1 MSDLGERLRRL
12 PIPPADEARARAATS
27 AAERVARMGG
37 RPSRSAPRLM
47 RFGVAALALLAALVG
62 FAFTPPGKTVSGEL
76 GDLVGIGEPATLPPE
91 LSPGLV
97 GPRRPGVVIASGRAP
112 DGAPYEVVASRG
124 VATEPRSTAA
134 GTGAGSVTERGGGR
148 VMTCLTVDLPESPE
162 RGTVEFCVGSQHAR
176 GVVGVNVADRAFPD
190 KEPEFAGSKARYV
203 LTAVLNPS
211 VARVEVTYQDGAGE
225 GHVAFSDV
233 GTVTRA
239 IAKKIRTD
247 DRVAYLVAFLPD
259 DGLPSDRRTG
269 RGPSDRRDA
278 GILGT
283 VTVVGFDSSGA
294 VVGGDDFGQ
303 RITNHYDRQN
313 EDLSRQQG
321 FRDDIEAA
329 QRRDGLAFNRANV
342 DLCSDAL
349 LARVKVQA
357 CLDLIEEA
365 ADKRLFGW
373 RSND

>member
-1 MSDLGERLRRL
+1 
-12 PIPPADEARARAATS
+12 
-27 AAERVARMGG
+27 
-37 RPSRSAPRLM
+37 M

-91 LSPGLV
+91 PFPGLV

-124 VATEPRSTAA
+124 VAAEPKSTAA
-134 GTGAGSVTERGGGR
+134 GTGAGSVTARGGGR
-148 VMTCLTVDLPESPE
+148 VLTCLTVDLPESPE
-162 RGTVEFCVGSQHAR
+162 RGTVEFCVGRPQHYAR
-176 GVVGVNVADRAFPD
+176 GVDGVNVADRAFPD

-211 VARVEVTYQDGAGE
+211 VERVEVTYQDDAGE

-233 GTVTRA
+233 GRVTRA
-239 IAKKIRTD
+239 IARKIRTD

-269 RGPSDRRDA
+269 RGPSDRREA
-278 GILGT
+278 GVLGT

-294 VVGGDDFGQ
+294 VVGGDDYGQ
-303 RITNHYDRQN
+303 RITNRYDRQN
-313 EDLSRQQG
+313 EDLLRQER
-321 FRDDIEAA
+321 FRAEIEAA
-329 QRRDGLAFNRANV
+329 QRRDSLAFNRANV

-349 LARVKVQA
+349 LARVRVQA

-365 ADKRLFGW
+365 ADKDLFGW
-373 RSND
+373 TSND